1 MATIHDELLVE
12 CNEPDG
18 PEVLEMVQEAMVESM
33 DSLINA
39 EEPHV
44 PIEVE
49 GTVTKVWSKG

>member
-1 MATIHDELLVE
+1 
-12 CNEPDG
+12 
-18 PEVLEMVQEAMVESM
+18 MVETM
-33 DSLINA
+33 DTLINA